1 MEKINEL
8 KTTKE
13 LFIAKTAEVNYL
25 LRVTRETN
33 GSAFIRKKF
42 EFVKKYNTSTNYEE
56 AVEISQNLIEN
67 LINNL

>member
-13 LFIAKTAEVNYL
+13 LFIAKTAEVTYS
-25 LRVTRETN
+25 LRVTRGTN
-33 GSAFIRKKF
+33 GSVSVNNKV

-56 AVEISQNLIEN
+56 AVEISKNLIGN
-67 LINNL
+67 LINL